1 MRLLALRKSIDFLA
15 YYDKDD
21 FCGITYSISDKD
33 TTFLLYL
40 VVNDKIRSRGY
51 GSEILSCLK
60 RIYPENTIIFNV
72 EKPNTNADNNEQ
84 RIKRVI
90 LYLKNGF
97 QLTDYELLDGDDVY
111 SVLSSDKNIS
121 LENYKSIIKKLSFG
135 TYTGTV
141 RKIDELER

>member
-1 MRLLALRKSIDFLA
+1 MIK
-15 YYDKDD
+15 
-21 FCGITYSISDKD
+21 KD

-40 VVNDKIRSRGY
+40 VVNDKIHSIGY

-72 EKPNTNADNNEQ
+72 ENPNTNADNNEQ
-84 RIKRVI
+84 RIKMVNF
-90 LYLKNGF
+90 YLKNGF

-135 TYTGTV
+135 TYTGRV
-141 RKIDELER
+141 RKIDELEK